1 MSSICHILYL
11 FDEQNLNTIFKREFE
26 QTRFKRLPILRSEY
40 KQNDLTGDFISQYQK
55 YRNKTMKYNENISI
69 DEKTGYKCN
78 NNIVPIMEHSEYPF
92 IKYLQMTKNGIVYMI
107 VYSAVHVDSKD
118 IFDDLDC
125 FKAFQYLNSLDGLLE
140 NFFNKNFN
148 VKQLI
153 NNTMLLNEIVDE
165 TMDFGIPQLTDYNL
179 LHQYIKLKV
188 EDEPIDK
195 KEEKKSVSQLQSL
208 KNLVT
213 GTNPSTNSKPAV
225 SFVSPKEDIYLKTK
239 IIETLNDSISW
250 RPQGIHYKKNELFVD
265 VIEKIKFVQDL
276 NIDSP
281 NNIKYH
287 QIEGSILCKSY
298 LSGMPLVKLG
308 LINDM
313 AFNVDRINQT
323 GDEFKF
329 HQCIQKIDT
338 DYYQN
343 KDGNKL
349 VTFIPPDGEF
359 ELCNYR
365 FDVLNKRKG
374 GDNTEIVQIIEFTK
388 SFKEGSIKKL
398 KMPVVRM
405 NLKIKTY
412 FKKNLVPEFLRIKI
426 PLKSFIDDLETI
438 DLTFTP
444 KFKTD
449 FGTIIFNLS
458 EDFLIWE
465 CKNIKGN
472 YGDKVYD
479 CFVQFQLI
487 DEEIMRLK
495 QQELKQQMDAP
506 PLRNGPKLEKIHEEL
521 QKNNQSDVH
530 RIENLKSNNIQVEF
544 EIPYFVSSGLKIDFI
559 KVDESE
565 ISKYQFFS
573 WIRYKTINQKNGYNF
588 TASAKALPKV

>member
-1 MSSICHILYL
+1 MSTVCHILCL
-11 FDEQNLNTIFKREFE
+11 FNEENLDIIFSRQFE
-26 QTRFKRLPILRSEY
+26 QTRFRSLPILKSEY
-40 KQNDLTGDFISQYQK
+40 KHNDLLTDFKAQYQR
-55 YRNKTMKYNENISI
+55 YKTNTTKYNQNTTT

-78 NNIVPIMEHSEYPF
+78 NNIMPIMENSDYPF
-92 IKYLQMTKNGIVYMI
+92 IKYLQITRNGVVYML
-107 VYSAVHVDSKD
+107 VYSTAFAESLNMFK
-118 IFDDLDC
+118 DLDC
-125 FKAFQYLNSLDGLLE
+125 FKAFQYLTSLDGLLK
-140 NFFNKNFN
+140 NFFNKTFS
-148 VKQLI
+148 VKQLM

-165 TMDFGIPQLTDYNL
+165 TIDFGIPQLTDYNL
-179 LHQYIKLKV
+179 LHQYIKLKA
-188 EDEPIDK
+188 EEESAEI
-195 KEEKKSVSQLQSL
+195 KEEKKSTSQLHNL
-208 KNLVT
+208 KKLVI
-213 GTNPSTNSKPAV
+213 GNSSSNIAKSQDSV
-225 SFVSPKEDIYLKTK
+225 INPKEDIYLKGK
-239 IIETLNDSISW
+239 IIETLNDTISW
-250 RPQGIHYKKNELFVD
+250 RPKGLHYKKNELFVD

-276 NIDSP
+276 NIDGP

-313 AFNVDRINQT
+313 TFNVDRINQK

-329 HQCIQKIDT
+329 HQCIQQIDT

-349 VTFIPPDGEF
+349 VNFVPPDGEF

-365 FDVLNKRKG
+365 FDILNDRKRHDK
-374 GDNTEIVQIIEFTK
+374 TEIVQITQFTR
-388 SFKEGSIKKL
+388 SFKAGSVEKL
-398 KMPVVRM
+398 KMPSVKM
-405 NLKIKTY
+405 NLQIKTY
-412 FKKNLVPEFLRIKI
+412 FKKNLVPEFLRVKI
-426 PLKSFIDDLETI
+426 PLGTFIDDLKSI

-472 YGDKVYD
+472 YGEKLYD

-487 DEEIMRLK
+487 DEEIMKLK
-495 QQELKQQMDAP
+495 KEELKKLMDAP
-506 PLRNGPKLEKIHEEL
+506 PIRSGPKLEKIHQEL
-521 QKNNQSDVH
+521 QNKNNSNIMKIDT
-530 RIENLKSNNIQVEF
+530 LKDNKIQVEF

-559 KVDESE
+559 RIEEPD
-565 ISKYQFFS
+565 ITKYQFFS
-573 WIRYKTINQKNGYNF
+573 WIRYKTVSSENGYNF
-588 TASAKALPKV
+588 TAAAQDIS